1 MTPYRKKLIEVALPL
16 KAINEASAREKS
28 IRHGH
33 PSTLHLWWARRPL
46 AACRAVLF
54 ASLVDDPDSDPVYR
68 KADGTVDEDRAGV
81 KRAQLFNL
89 IEELVQWEN
98 SNNPRVINAARAEI
112 ARCVASRKIEFGE
125 LAKDTIIFG
134 DKKGQ
139 KHPKGP
145 ISDDGTT
152 AWEIVLMKARPEV
165 VNAFLAEYAPP
176 VLDPFCGGGSIPLE
190 AQRLG
195 LRAYASDLNPVPV
208 LITKALIEIPP
219 KFAGRPPVNPKS
231 KIENP
236 KLQVWQGAQGLAE
249 DVRYYG
255 QWMRDEAEKRIGHL
269 YPKVKI
275 TKEMAKDR
283 PDLKEYVG
291 QELTVI
297 AWLWA
302 RTVASPNPA
311 CGGAHVPL
319 VNSFWLSTKKGKEAY
334 VEPVIDRKTNS
345 YRFVVRTGK
354 PKDKAAVD
362 TGTKLGRGC
371 KFRCLLSDQPI
382 PESHIKDAG
391 MKGQLGAT
399 LLAVVAEGTR
409 GRVYLSPECVPPVRV
424 DRPKDLRG
432 IDAPLADD
440 PRNLWCLGYGLNT
453 FDKLFTPRQLVALTT
468 FSDLV
473 QAARAKVL
481 ADARGSGLWPD
492 GNQQVGLEGRPP
504 SGAPPDGNQQVGD
517 ARGSGLW
524 PDSNQGVGLVDS
536 RHCVGLEGRPPSVT
550 DGNQQV
556 GLEGRPPSG
565 APPAKGYYRR
575 GEKHPPHLDEPG
587 LIQHVTFRLAGSLP
601 ASRLA
606 ELKESL
612 GSQRITAEQYR
623 EELEAELDK
632 GHGPDWLRQPAVA
645 DIVQKALEH
654 FDGQRYDLLAWNIMP
669 NHVHVL
675 FAPRAGYRLPDI
687 LHSWKSFTAKECNR
701 LLNRRGPFWQD
712 DYFDRYI
719 RDDDDYWRTTEYV
732 LNNGGRA
739 SSPTLANR
747 IHEIRPARGSG
758 LWPDSNQGVGLADSR
773 HYVGLEGRP
782 PAVTD
787 GNQQVGLEG
796 RPPAGQPPSDLPLA
810 DGGTGPQAYA
820 DAVATY
826 LAFAIDRAL
835 DRCSTI
841 CSWDSSPKMEALR
854 STFSRQALPMTW
866 DFAEGNP
873 FSESSGNWNKNLEW
887 VTLVIEKLPHGKSGA
902 VKQLDATAAIN
913 GVESPM
919 ISTDPPY
926 YDNIGYADL
935 SDFFYVWLRRSL
947 KDVYPSLFAT
957 ALTPKAQELIAS
969 PYRHDG
975 DKRKAQ
981 EFFETG
987 LGQAFARMH
996 EAHAADYPLTVYYA
1010 FKQQEE
1016 DDFGERASRPHE
1028 REEAAGT
1035 AAPPVSPPVSTGW
1048 ETMLAG
1054 LIRAGFAITGTWPMR
1069 TELGNR
1075 MVGMGTNALASS
1087 IVLVCRPRPADARL
1101 ATRKEFINAL
1111 RQELPEAL
1119 KNLQHGNIAPV
1130 DMAQSA
1136 IGPGMAVFTRYSKVI
1151 ESDGK
1156 PMSVRTALGIINQ
1169 VLDEVLAEQEGDFD
1183 ADTRWALAWF
1193 DQHGMEEGP
1202 FGVAETLSK
1211 AKNTA
1216 VNGLVEAGVVKARG
1230 GKVRLVKREELPDT
1244 WDPAT
1249 DKRLTV
1255 WETTQHLIRTL
1266 QTKGESE
1273 AATLLN
1279 KLGGL
1284 GETAR
1289 ELAYRLYSICERKKW
1304 ADEALAYNSLVIA
1317 WPELS
1322 KLALSSRNRQTSTQQ
1337 EMF

>member
-1 MTPYRKKLIEVALPL
+1 MKAPYRKKLIEVALPL

-54 ASLVDDPDSDPVYR
+54 ASLVDDPDSDPAYR
-68 KADGTVDEDRAGV
+68 KADGTVDEDRAGL

-112 ARCVASRKIEFGE
+112 ARCVASRKIELGE
-125 LAKDTIIFG
+125 LAKDSIIFG
-134 DKKGQ
+134 
-139 KHPKGP
+139 
-145 ISDDGTT
+145 DGTT
-152 AWEIVLMKARPEV
+152 AWKIVLMQARPEV

-219 KFAGRPPVNPKS
+219 KFAGLPPVNP
-231 KIENP
+231 
-236 KLQVWQGAQGLAE
+236 GARASRPHSAAGTAALPGTEIWPGATGLAE

-275 TKEMAKDR
+275 TQEMVEGSAGETLAPGGQDGRAPR

-319 VNSFWLSTKKGKEAY
+319 VRSFWLSTKKGKEAY
-334 VEPVIDRKTNS
+334 VEPVIDRETNS
-345 YRFVVRTGK
+345 YRFVVRTGR
-354 PKDKAAVD
+354 PKDNADVD
-362 TGTKLGRGC
+362 AGTKLGRGC

-382 PESHIKDAG
+382 AEGHIKDAG
-391 MKGQLGAT
+391 TKGELGAT
-399 LLAVVAEGTR
+399 LLAVVAEGAR
-409 GRVYLSPECVPPVRV
+409 GRVYLSPEQVPSVHV
-424 DRPKDLRG
+424 DRPIELQG
-432 IDAPLADD
+432 INAPLADD

-473 QAARAKVL
+473 QEARAKVL
-481 ADARGSGLWPD
+481 ADALGARASRPLLSPAAETAALPALASRPQQFIHDRGYL
-492 GNQQVGLEGRPP
+492 
-504 SGAPPDGNQQVGD
+504 
-517 ARGSGLW
+517 
-524 PDSNQGVGLVDS
+524 
-536 RHCVGLEGRPPSVT
+536 
-550 DGNQQV
+550 
-556 GLEGRPPSG
+556 
-565 APPAKGYYRR
+565 
-575 GEKHPPHLDEPG
+575 PHWEAGTQPQS
-587 LIQHVTFRLAGSLP
+587 ITFRLADSLP
-601 ASRLA
+601 QSLLASW
-606 ELKESL
+606 
-612 GSQRITAEQYR
+612 
-623 EELEAELDK
+623 EAELQRLPDDK
-632 GHGPDWLRQPAVA
+632 RNAERRRRIEQALDQGIGACHLRRPEIAR
-645 DIVQKALEH
+645 IVEEALLH
-654 FDGQRYDLLAWNIMP
+654 FDGTRYQLHAWVVMP
-669 NHVHVL
+669 NHVHAL
-675 FAPRAGYRLPDI
+675 ITPLHGESLSAI
-687 LHSWKSFTAKECNR
+687 LHSWKSFTAKAANR
-701 LLNRRGPFWQD
+701 VLGTSGQFWQEE
-712 DYFDRYI
+712 YFDRMI
-719 RDDDDYWRTTEYV
+719 RDEAHWDNVVAYIEQNPVKAGLCQRPEDWPFGSAHRGEEK
-732 LNNGGRA
+732 RA
-739 SSPTLANR
+739 
-747 IHEIRPARGSG
+747 
-758 LWPDSNQGVGLADSR
+758 
-773 HYVGLEGRP
+773 GRP
-782 PAVTD
+782 RSQD
-787 GNQQVGLEG
+787 D
-796 RPPAGQPPSDLPLA
+796 RPLA

-854 STFSRQALPMTW
+854 STFARQALPMTW

-873 FSESSGNWNKNLEW
+873 FSESSGNWNKNLDW
-887 VTLVIEKLPHGKSGA
+887 VTLVIEKLPDGEIGA

-913 GVESPM
+913 GVERPM

-947 KDVYPSLFAT
+947 KGVYPSLFAT

-987 LGQAFARMH
+987 LGKAFARMH
-996 EAHAADYPLTVYYA
+996 EAHAPDYPLTVYYA
-1010 FKQQEE
+1010 FKQQE
-1016 DDFGERASRPHE
+1016 DDAGSAGVSPATDDD
-1028 REEAAGT
+1028 AAET
-1035 AAPPVSPPVSTGW
+1035 AALPVSTGW

-1054 LIRAGFAITGTWPMR
+1054 LIRSGFAITGTWPMR

-1101 ATRKEFINAL
+1101 ATRKEFINTL

-1136 IGPGMAVFTRYSKVI
+1136 IGPGMAVFTRYAKVI
-1151 ESDGK
+1151 ESDGS
-1156 PMSVRTALGIINQ
+1156 PMTVRTALGIINQ

-1183 ADTRWALAWF
+1183 PDTRWALAWF
-1193 DQHGMEEGP
+1193 EQHGMEEGP

-1216 VNGLVEAGVVKARG
+1216 INGLVEAGIIAAKA
-1230 GKVRLVKREELPDT
+1230 GKVRLLRREELLGARASRPHDAARMAALPE
-1244 WDPAT
+1244 WDPAA

-1266 QTKGESE
+1266 QTQGESE
-1273 AATLLN
+1273 AAALLN

-1322 KLALSSRNRQTSTQQ
+1322 KLALSSRNRQSATQAD
-1337 EMF
+1337 FRF